1 MWANAKNCSLSHHGW
16 TRHCK
21 GVEGLRQGV
30 SKQVSKFYKLILLS
44 LALILAIS
52 TAALAQSGGP
62 NGKIV
67 YIVNMGFPDYT
78 TDIWVMDEGSPE
90 LSAQSAKLRSK
101 IGIT

>member
-1 MWANAKNCSLSHHGW
+1 M
-16 TRHCK
+16 
-21 GVEGLRQGV
+21 

-62 NGKIV
+62 NGKMV
-67 YIVNMGFPDYT
+67 YIVNMGFPAYT

-90 LSAQSAKLRSK
+90 LSSQSAKLRSK
-101 IGIT
+101 IGIA